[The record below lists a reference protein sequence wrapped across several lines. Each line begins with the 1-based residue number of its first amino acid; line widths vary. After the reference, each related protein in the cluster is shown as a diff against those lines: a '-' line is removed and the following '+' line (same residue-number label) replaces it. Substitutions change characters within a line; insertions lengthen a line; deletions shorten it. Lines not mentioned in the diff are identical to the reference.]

1 MLIISIFRKSHRYM
15 FLNPGGQS
23 KYTTLRGTID
33 GIISLSSL
41 NIILLLLAALFIYRL
56 YIVVYRKFEFNRL
69 SLLTD
74 SSLE

>member
-1 MLIISIFRKSHRYM
+1 M
-15 FLNPGGQS
+15 FLNPGGPS